1 MTRRSS
7 GDRTAIRPAGN
18 LTAGFFSFFEFAK
31 QNVTLYTFCTWP
43 SAVFQGGTEM
53 PAEKARKGLKMK
65 ELEEMTGESRGTILY
80 WISQGLLPPP
90 VKTSANM
97 SWYDPRYPKLIEAI
111 RLLQRRMNQS
121 IADIRAFVEQKGGP
135 LALLTA
141 REKIDDFLFGGTS
154 PSWVRMNRE
163 ELQNAAGIDDE
174 TLDRMLE
181 LGILRPDS
189 PQEFDEGD
197 LNAASK
203 VKSLLSLGIPL
214 EEFAFYGKSADL
226 VAQMEAK
233 IVLREWQADP
243 PADLEKARRKAQRE
257 LSFARQYYFGRA
269 FRREVER
276 ALRAFENQ
284 PVGTVARKRGQG
296 E

>member
-1 MTRRSS
+1 MLF
-7 GDRTAIRPAGN
+7 GPVQ
-18 LTAGFFSFFEFAK
+18 FA
-31 QNVTLYTFCTWP
+31 
-43 SAVFQGGTEM
+43 AFQGGTAM
-53 PAEKARKGLKMK
+53 PAGKARKGLKMK

-135 LALLTA
+135 LALLSA
-141 REKIDDFLFGGTS
+141 REMIDDFLFGEKS
-154 PSWVRMNRE
+154 PTWVRMGRE
-163 ELQNAAGIDDE
+163 ELEKSAGIDTE

-181 LGILRPDS
+181 LGILRPES
-189 PQEFDEGD
+189 PEEFDEGD
-197 LNAASK
+197 LNAALK
-203 VKSLLSLGIPL
+203 VKSLVSLGFSL
-214 EEFAFYGKSADL
+214 EDLAFYGKSADS
-226 VAQMEAK
+226 VAQLEAEM
-233 IVLREWQADP
+233 VLREWRAEP
-243 PADLEKARRKAQRE
+243 PEDIEWARQKAQRE

-269 FRREVER
+269 FRREIER
-276 ALRAFENQ
+276 IVRTFDQ
-284 PVGTVARKRGQG
+284 PVEAAARKGGQG

>member
-1 MTRRSS
+1 
-7 GDRTAIRPAGN
+7 
-18 LTAGFFSFFEFAK
+18 
-31 QNVTLYTFCTWP
+31 
-43 SAVFQGGTEM
+43 M

-65 ELEEMTGESRGTILY
+65 ELEELTGESRATILF

-121 IADIRAFVEQKGGP
+121 IADIREFVEQHGGP
-135 LALLTA
+135 FALLSA
-141 REKIDDFLFGGTS
+141 REKIDDFLFGERS
-154 PSWVRMNRE
+154 PMWGRMGRE
-163 ELQNAAGIDDE
+163 ELQKSAGIDSE

-181 LGILRPDS
+181 LGILRPEY
-189 PQEFDEGD
+189 PGEFDEGD

-203 VKSLLSLGIPL
+203 VKSLVSLGIPL
-214 EEFAFYGKSADL
+214 EDLAFYGKAADS
-226 VAQMEAK
+226 VARLEVEM
-233 IVLREWQADP
+233 VLREWRADP
-243 PADLEKARRKAQRE
+243 PEDLEKARKRAQRE

-269 FRREVER
+269 FRREMER
-276 ALRAFENQ
+276 IVRRVDQ
-284 PVGTVARKRGQG
+284 PVEAVAQKGGKR